1 MNASVTKPAFT
12 HLLPA
17 DSFQAW
23 RVLSDGTSQPLDI
36 IAGDLAEA
44 IQSASV
50 KCQHKDYFTVLHTA
64 ASGKRTEHV
73 CYVKQ
78 QAARWVRKPGFAHAV
93 QVRPLS
99 ADVLFSRAVA
109 AVEPVEPW
117 RWTPG
122 ADVVGVDRGEIGGMA

>member
-1 MNASVTKPAFT
+1 MNAAVTKPAFA

-50 KCQHKDYFTVLHTA
+50 KCQHKDYFTILHIA
-64 ASGKRTEHV
+64 PSGKRTEHV

-78 QAARWVRKPGFAHAV
+78 GKQQWVRKPGYAHAV
-93 QVRPLS
+93 SIRPLS
-99 ADVLFSRAVA
+99 AEVLFSRAVV
-109 AVEPVEPW
+109 AVAPVELW
-117 RWTPG
+117 RWSLG
-122 ADVVGVDRGEIGGMA
+122 ADVVGRQVGEVL

>member
-1 MNASVTKPAFT
+1 MSAATKPAFA

-17 DSFQAW
+17 ETYCAW
-23 RVLSDGTSQPLDI
+23 RVLANGTSQPVEI
-36 IAGDLAEA
+36 TATSLAEA
-44 IQSASV
+44 IQSAALH
-50 KCQHKDYFTVLHTA
+50 CQHKDYFTVLQTT
-64 ASGKRTEHV
+64 ASGKNIEHV

-122 ADVVGVDRGEIGGMA
+122 ADVVGVDRSEIGGLA